1 MADGFVP
8 PQEVR
13 SNAKRGL
20 ELRDKYNRGGT
31 EVGVARARDLS
42 NGKAI
47 SLDTINRMI
56 SYFARHEVDKKGEG
70 WGVDSAGYIA
80 WLLWGGDAGRSWA
93 NRIKRERENKEK
105 STMSNVT
112 TAYFEITKSDRQPD
126 GTLMVYGKAT
136 DDSLDIDQQ
145 ICDPLWLDRAMP
157 EWFKSGGNIREQHSA
172 IAAGVAKE
180 YEKKVDGHYIH
191 ALVVDPVSVKKVDTG
206 VLKGFSIGIKSPR
219 VVRDQKAANG
229 RIIDG
234 QIVEV
239 SLVDRPANPNCQL
252 VLAKSVDGESGMWK
266 VEELVEKEAKKPN
279 YAAINAGGGKS
290 EPADKELYSR
300 VKSEAKKKFAVYP
313 SAVAN
318 AWIVREYK
326 KRGGT
331 YKRSSDKSVQLQ
343 NNPKE
348 NDMTTAA
355 EIVEMAKSLATS
367 DITKFDQKLYDDA
380 RSALAQ
386 LIVVEANEMDEGHN
400 EEQSIAH
407 LLSAVHHLFA
417 WYAGEEAEGEVTEA
431 GEDIEMSAMKDPDP
445 DKMKDSHIKSTVG
458 CDCAGCEKCAA
469 AGGCSDK
476 MCKMHDGKSM
486 MKEPDPDKEK
496 SADIGK
502 CLECGCNAPGTNHG
516 KDAIRVAGG
525 TSGAEYS
532 HVSTA
537 TMITPDQVAGVA
549 FQATVTDS
557 QAIIN
562 AQLESKSA
570 EGEEVPAEETPAVE
584 ASEEE
589 APQVSDEELS
599 EKIEAIVEKA
609 VKSATE
615 SLKTEIANLNSAK
628 EAAVE
633 KAMGLETELA
643 TAKSLAVAGGPK
655 RTIKP
660 VDYASND
667 LLVKAAT
674 YKAKADAS
682 TDPDLTKG
690 YKILAEKYFA
700 EAAALKESN

>member
-31 EVGVARARDLS
+31 AVGVARARDLS

-80 WLLWGGDAGRSWA
+80 WLLWGGDAGKSWA
-93 NRIKRERENKEK
+93 NKIKREQESKEK
-105 STMSNVT
+105 STMSNLT
-112 TAYFEITKSDRQPD
+112 TAYFEITKSDKQAD

-180 YEKKVDGHYIH
+180 YEKKTDGHYIH

-266 VEELVEKEAKKPN
+266 VEELLEKREFSSEER
-279 YAAINAGGGKS
+279 AG
-290 EPADKELYSR
+290 
-300 VKSEAKKKFAVYP
+300 
-313 SAVAN
+313 
-318 AWIVREYK
+318 
-326 KRGGT
+326 
-331 YKRSSDKSVQLQ
+331 
-343 NNPKE
+343 
-348 NDMTTAA
+348 AA
-355 EIVEMAKSLATS
+355 ESGAAMPDGSYPIKSKNDLRNAIQSIGRAKNPAKVKQHIIRRARALGATDLLPEGWNVKKSASELIEVAKSIAG
-367 DITKFDQKLYDDA
+367 DVNKFDQGLYDAA
-380 RSALAQ
+380 RRALAQ

-400 EEQSIAH
+400 EEQSLAH

-417 WYAGEEAEGEVTEA
+417 WYAGEEAEGEVTDA
-431 GEDIEMSAMKDPDP
+431 GEDIEMSATKDPDP
-445 DKMKDSHIKSTVG
+445 DEKKDSHIKSTVG

-486 MKEPDPDKEK
+486 MKDPDPDTEK
-496 SADIGK
+496 SADIEK

-516 KDAIRVAGG
+516 KDTIRVTGG
-525 TSGAEYS
+525 TAGAEYS
-532 HVSTA
+532 HVTTA
-537 TMITPDQVAGVA
+537 TMISPEQVAGVA
-549 FQATVTDS
+549 FNATVTDS
-557 QAIIN
+557 QALIN
-562 AQLESKSA
+562 AQLGGKSA
-570 EGEEVPAEETPAVE
+570 EGEEVPAETT
-584 ASEEE
+584 EEE
-589 APQVSDEELS
+589 PKVSDEELS

-615 SLKTEIANLNSAK
+615 SLKTEIANLHSAK